1 MYARVVVALALQL
14 APVVLIGFLY
24 GRRALR
30 LARRGT
36 PVPALRRLSFAL
48 GLVLYLLAVSPPL
61 ERLGEE
67 RLSSAD
73 MLQHV
78 VLGDLAALALVLGLT
93 GPMLRPVLALPVAGR
108 LRVLA
113 HPLVALPLWAANL
126 YLWHLPVLYEGA
138 IRHDALHALE
148 HASSSASGC

>member
-1 MYARVVVALALQL
+1 MLSLALQL
-14 APVVLIGFLY
+14 APVALVGFLY
-24 GRRALR
+24 GRRAVR
-30 LARRGT
+30 LAGRGS
-36 PVPALRRLSFAL
+36 PVPGWRRLSFAL
-48 GLVLYLLAVSPPL
+48 GLALYLLAVSPPL

-67 RLSSAD
+67 RLFSAH

-93 GPMLRPVLALPVAGR
+93 GPMLRPVLALPVFRR

-126 YLWHLPVLYEGA
+126 YLWHLPVPLRGRDPPRRRSTRSSTPA
-138 IRHDALHALE
+138 
-148 HASSSASGC
+148 SSASGC